1 MACKRKLD
9 CFEVSEAKESSNA
22 VVVGMMTELS
32 SVKRSKKDESVK
44 YFSGEVCDG
53 KGSLRVIS
61 IQPQLRDRLNSAFKE
76 RSAVSLINCQV
87 RGGSWWRIG
96 DSLDEDFK
104 GGSFPQEV

>member
-9 CFEVSEAKESSNA
+9 YFEVSVAKESSNT
-22 VVVGMMTELS
+22 VVDGMVTELS
-32 SVKRSKKDESVK
+32 PVKKDESVK

-87 RGGSWWRIG
+87 RGARG
-96 DSLDEDFK
+96 
-104 GGSFPQEV
+104 GGSEIVLTKY